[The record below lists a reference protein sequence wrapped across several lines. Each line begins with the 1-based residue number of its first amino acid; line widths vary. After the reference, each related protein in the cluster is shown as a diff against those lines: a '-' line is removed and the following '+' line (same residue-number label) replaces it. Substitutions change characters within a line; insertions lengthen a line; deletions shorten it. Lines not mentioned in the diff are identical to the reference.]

1 VGGEM
6 AVERFKVELPKERV
20 EDLKASRKLLEDLEE
35 EIRRAEEAGLDVS
48 ELKARHA
55 ETKERVEKLLRVYAE
70 G

>member
-1 VGGEM
+1 M
-6 AVERFKVELPKERV
+6 AMERFRVELPKERV

>member
-1 VGGEM
+1 M